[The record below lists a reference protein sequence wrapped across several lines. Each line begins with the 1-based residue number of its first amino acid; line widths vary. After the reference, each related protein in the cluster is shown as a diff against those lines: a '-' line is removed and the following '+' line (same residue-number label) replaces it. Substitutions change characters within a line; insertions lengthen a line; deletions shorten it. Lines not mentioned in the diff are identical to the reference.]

1 MKKNYAS
8 SIVTLF
14 VAGMIALIYF
24 LMMPQWVSKEAQPLS
39 EFSTQR
45 ALAKVAALSKK
56 PHYIGSEN
64 HTAVAATLEKEL
76 QQLGLETTIQE
87 GTTLSDW
94 GNLTKS
100 KNILARIRGT
110 DHSKALLLLSHYD
123 SAPHSSSLGASDDA
137 SGIATI
143 LESVRAFLHN
153 KTPHKNDIIILFSD
167 AEELGLNGAAL
178 FVTKSDWAKEVGL
191 VLNFEARGTA
201 GPSYML
207 MEVNKGNA
215 AMVNAFSKANP
226 KYPVS
231 NSLMYSIYKM
241 LPNDTDLTVFREQ
254 QKIQGFN
261 FAFIDDHFNYH
272 TLQDDINHLSPKT
285 LAHQGTYL
293 VPLLDYFANADL
305 TQMNATEDEVYFNT
319 PFYFVSYPFSWV
331 LAMWI
336 GAVLLLLGLVFIGI
350 GKRILLLPEIGKG
363 FLLLLG
369 ALSVSGLVAFLG
381 WKLLLVIYPQ
391 YSDILQGFTY
401 NGHDYIAAFVFLSLA
416 IGFLFYRKTI
426 SENLVLNYFIAPL
439 LLWIILNLGLAL
451 YLPGAGFFIIPVYF
465 GLMMLGY
472 FVITQRVS
480 HTLNLVLSIPALI
493 IFVPFIT
500 MFPIGLGL
508 KVLVGSAVL
517 TLLVFGLLLP
527 ILGIFTRKEVWALA
541 LFLIAIGFL
550 VKAHWHSGYEKG
562 KAKPNSLLYVYDADK
577 ASASWA
583 TYDAHLDS
591 WTKNYLGA
599 HPTNAATLNR
609 NPLFSKYHSELT
621 FMADAPKIALA
632 RPTVTLLQDTLIG
645 NQRQLKIKISPN
657 RKVNRYDIFANEKMI
672 FYHFTANGAS
682 PLGQIGSKYERK
694 GKKLISY
701 YVVDNDPLELHFSIP
716 KNTPLD
722 MTLMESSFDLL
733 TNPKLNITKRTSW
746 MMPMPF
752 VLNDAVVILQKLKPM
767 PAIKKPVF
775 IKWKEKAPS
784 VPLPIINDTIPA
796 ANEIH

>member
-8 SIVTLF
+8 PIVTLF
-14 VAGMIALIYF
+14 IAGMIALIYF

-39 EFSTQR
+39 KFSTQR

-64 HTAVAATLEKEL
+64 HAEVAATLEKEL

-100 KNILARIRGT
+100 KNILARIKGT

-215 AMVNAFSKANP
+215 AMVNAFRKANP

-272 TLQDDINHLSPKT
+272 TFQDDLAHLSPKT
-285 LAHQGTYL
+285 LEHQGTYL
-293 VPLLDYFANADL
+293 IPLLDYFSNADL
-305 TQMNATEDEVYFNT
+305 TKMNATEDQVYFNT

-331 LAMWI
+331 FPMWM
-336 GAVLLLLGLVFIGI
+336 GALVLLLGLVFIGI
-350 GKRILLLPEIGKG
+350 GKRILILPEIGKG

-369 ALSVSGLVAFLG
+369 AVSVSGLVAFLG
-381 WKLLLVIYPQ
+381 WKLLLAIYPQ

-416 IGFLFYRKTI
+416 IGFLFYRKPI
-426 SENLVLNYFIAPL
+426 LENRVLNYLIAPL
-439 LLWIILNLGLAL
+439 LLWIILNLGLTL

-465 GLMMLGY
+465 GLMMLAY
-472 FVITQRVS
+472 FVMTQKVG
-480 HTLNLVLSIPALI
+480 HTLHLVLSIPALI

-517 TLLVFGLLLP
+517 TLLVFGLLIP
-527 ILGIFTRKEVWALA
+527 IFGSFTRKGIWALA
-541 LFLIAIGFL
+541 LFLIGIGFL

-577 ASASWA
+577 ASAYWT

-591 WTKNYLGA
+591 WTKSYLGVQ
-599 HPTNAATLNR
+599 PRNATALNG
-609 NPLFSKYHSELT
+609 NPLFSKYHSEFT

-632 RPTVTLLQDTLIG
+632 RPTVTLLLDTIIG
-645 NQRQLKIKISPN
+645 NQRQLKIKIAPN

-796 ANEIH
+796 ENEIH